1 MKLSPPTKLSE
12 PLTASRPE
20 AARARDR
27 AGRPVGR
34 PRDRPMRR
42 RNPARMF
49 LLLVLLPTLLTG
61 LYFATYAANLYES
74 ESRFLVRGRQSSSGS
89 SGAASLFSGAAALGI
104 RAGGEEMRAVHDYI
118 QSADAVAALRRDLDL
133 VAIWRRPES
142 DLISALWWE
151 APEAER
157 LLRYYRRRVSVEF
170 DLETGIATLRVLA
183 FRPDDARDIANR
195 LLALSEELVN
205 RFSSRTA
212 DDAIRVARGEVQI
225 AEARVLAAREALT
238 AFREREQ
245 AVDPTREVAAAM
257 ENVSRLEGSLA
268 QARAELQERRSFM
281 RPDNPQIQVL
291 TNRITALTAQ
301 IAVERSRLTQGDE
314 MVTQRLANYE
324 RLQLEREFG
333 DRQLA
338 SATTSLETARADA
351 LRQQNFLLRVV
362 EPNLAE
368 YALYPK
374 AAFNTL
380 TAFMILSV
388 AFGLGWLLVA
398 GAREHVS

>member
-1 MKLSPPTKLSE
+1 
-12 PLTASRPE
+12 
-20 AARARDR
+20 
-27 AGRPVGR
+27 
-34 PRDRPMRR
+34 
-42 RNPARMF
+42 MF

-61 LYFATYAANLYES
+61 LYFSTYAADIYES
-74 ESRFLVRGRQSSSGS
+74 EARFLVRGRQSSSS
-89 SGAASLFSGAAALGI
+89 SAASSLFSGAAALGL
-104 RAGGEEMRAVHDYI
+104 RAGGEEMRAVNDYI
-118 QSADAVAALRRDLDL
+118 NSADAVAALRRDLDL
-133 VAIWRRPES
+133 VAIWRRPEA
-142 DLISALWWE
+142 DAIAKLWWE

-157 LLRYYRRRVSVEF
+157 LLRYYRRRVSVDF

-183 FRPDDARDIANR
+183 FRPDDARAIADR
-195 LLALSEELVN
+195 LLGLSEELVN
-205 RFSSRTA
+205 RFSARTA
-212 DDAIRVARGEVQI
+212 DDAIRVARSEVQV

-245 AVDPTREVAAAM
+245 AVDPTREVASAM
-257 ENVSRLEGSLA
+257 ESVSRLEGSLA

-324 RLQLEREFG
+324 RLQLEREFA

-338 SATTSLETARADA
+338 SATSSLETARADA

-368 YALYPK
+368 YALYPQ

-388 AFGLGWLLVA
+388 AFGLGWLLIA

>member
-12 PLTASRPE
+12 PLTASRPD
-20 AARARDR
+20 AAGA
-27 AGRPVGR
+27 
-34 PRDRPMRR
+34 RR
-42 RNPARMF
+42 RIGRLGPLRLF
-49 LLLVLLPTLLTG
+49 LLLVLLPSLLTG
-61 LYFATYAANLYES
+61 VYFVTFAADMYES
-74 ESRFLVRGRQSSSGS
+74 EARFLVRGRQSGGGGGS
-89 SGAASLFSGAAALGI
+89 ASLLSGAAALGL
-104 RAGGEEMRAVHDYI
+104 RAGGEEMRAVNDFI
-118 QSADAVAALRRDLDL
+118 LSADAVSGLRRDLDL
-133 VAIWRRPES
+133 VAIWRRPEADALS
-142 DLISALWWE
+142 QLWWE
-151 APEAER
+151 DPEAER

-170 DLETGIATLRVLA
+170 NIETGIATLRVLA
-183 FRPDDARDIANR
+183 FRPDDARAVADR
-195 LLALSEELVN
+195 VLGLAEDLVN
-205 RFSSRTA
+205 RFAARTA
-212 DDAIRVARGEVQI
+212 QDAIRVARDEVRI
-225 AEARVLAAREALT
+225 AEERVLAAREALT

-257 ENVSRLEGSLA
+257 DNVSRLEGSLA
-268 QARAELQERRSFM
+268 QARAEFQERRTFM
-281 RPDNPQIQVL
+281 RPDNPQMQVL

-314 MVTQRLANYE
+314 MVTQRLAAYE
-324 RLQLEREFG
+324 RLQLEREFA

-374 AAFNTL
+374 GMFITL
-380 TAFMILSV
+380 TVFMSLSV
-388 AFGLGWLLVA
+388 AFGLGWMLVA